1 MPSAANTL
9 KALIISA
16 AVAAFQI
23 HYFASSSFQSMLAQE
38 GRDLS
43 KLEAIIETSKIMDI
57 WPRIFEG
64 WLQSFIVAI
73 LACTLLLLTI
83 SNKKQN

>member
-1 MPSAANTL
+1 MPSTVNTL

-16 AVAAFQI
+16 TVAAFQI
-23 HYFASSSFQSMLAQE
+23 LYFASSSFQEIFAQE
-38 GRDLS
+38 GRDVS
-43 KLEAIIETSKIMDI
+43 KLEAIIETSKTMDI

-73 LACTLLLLTI
+73 LACILLLLTL
-83 SNKKQN
+83 SHKKQS